1 MTRDKIKREEKRYS
15 SKEFFERKLKMATD
29 KRQHDKRQDKKRR
42 KKLQDIL
49 QRSSLKEN

>member
-1 MTRDKIKREEKRYS
+1 MQREHIHQFQHDMRHYK
-15 SKEFFERKLKMATD
+15 KRKLKMARD
-29 KRQHDKRQDKKRR
+29 KRQHDKKQDKKRR